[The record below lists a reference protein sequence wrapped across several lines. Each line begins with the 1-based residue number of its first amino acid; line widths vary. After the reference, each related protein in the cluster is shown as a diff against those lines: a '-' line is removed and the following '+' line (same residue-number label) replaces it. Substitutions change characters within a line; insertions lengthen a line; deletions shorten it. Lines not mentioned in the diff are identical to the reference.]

1 MGSNLTVLHPS
12 LANSVRFATPPP
24 VAIFNHLVDVYFLN
38 CHCQPY
44 SFFHETILRR
54 QLLANEVPQYLRLAI
69 ASTAVRYTKHEYYKN
84 DQATAVRA
92 YARSSWL
99 ILLERFFASDSN
111 PDMVMAQATA
121 LLAVTDFV
129 GKWLD
134 MKSGILLYQLT
145 CP

>member
-24 VAIFNHLVDVYFLN
+24 VAVFNHLVDVYFLN

-134 MKSGILLYQLT
+134 LKSGNIPHQLT